1 MVTMSTNGRL
11 DDTAVDNITLQ
22 PVKTMVVCAGGTGNE
37 TGVNLKVITH
47 PDDPV
52 VFLGV
57 DVMPTAPTVFVPDG
71 AGSRA
76 VTFEAGVEYIR
87 IGVDMDLP
95 RLRAELR
102 AHPGRREHLA
112 WLLHGLP
119 ASMIAQ
125 SVESGTKARRR
136 LAAAA
141 LEWSRAD
148 VERGVERAFRKLN
161 DVRVKDRAG
170 KVVEN
175 APINVVIIG
184 SLAGGV
190 GSATAFP
197 IAGIVKSTMD
207 RLGAP
212 SHRSMFSLFAVGA
225 DAFNET
231 SLRLNNEYDTL
242 ADIEASQVKGVVL
255 CDD

>member
-1 MVTMSTNGRL
+1 MNKTDSL
-11 DDTAVDNITLQ
+11 DDMGVASITLQ
-22 PVKTMVVCAGGTGNE
+22 PVKTMFVCGGGTGNE
-37 TGVNLKVITH
+37 VGVNLKAISH

-52 VFLGV
+52 AFVGV
-57 DVMPTAPTVFVPDG
+57 DVMPAAPTVLVENGDG
-71 AGSRA
+71 VSA
-76 VTFEAGVEYIR
+76 VTFQAGVEYIR

-112 WLLHGLP
+112 WLLDGLS
-119 ASMIAQ
+119 ASIVAQ

-148 VERGVERAFRKLN
+148 VEHGVERALRKLN
-161 DVRVKDRAG
+161 DVRVKDRG
-170 KVVEN
+170 GQVVEN
-175 APINVVIIG
+175 APINVVIIA

-197 IAGIVKSTMD
+197 MAGIVKSTMD
-207 RLGAP
+207 RLGAA
-212 SHRSMFSLFAVGA
+212 SHRSMFTLFAVGT

-231 SLRLNNEYDTL
+231 RLRLNNEYDTL
-242 ADIEASQVKGVVL
+242 ADIEAAQAQGVVL
-255 CDD
+255 CAD